1 MNEPMDDEA
10 DAWFYDLGELATVVE
25 RNDLRQRRTTRRLMV
40 LGGFV
45 LFAFLLLAWSSEIN
59 ADRISAAQARVS
71 ATQDAACLSGLE
83 ILRKSN
89 LLQDALIEIERTN
102 EFAGDEVRAARIEAY
117 ESARINPLPVCSTR

>member
-1 MNEPMDDEA
+1 MNDRMDNEA
-10 DAWFYDLGELATVVE
+10 DAWFYDLGELAKVVE

-45 LFAFLLLAWSSEIN
+45 LFAFLLLAWRSEVN
-59 ADRISAAQARVS
+59 ADRISAAQYRVS
-71 ATQDAACLSGLE
+71 TTQNAACLSGLE

-89 LLQDALIEIERTN
+89 LLQDTLIEIEREN
-102 EFAGDEVRAARIEAY
+102 DFIDDELRAARIEAY